1 MEVWIERFYPD
12 KACFEKANSFKART
26 LLLGRGE
33 GGEEGGRKRWE
44 ETLRREYFFTIK
56 SPNSFALV

>member
-26 LLLGRGE
+26 LLLGGG
-33 GGEEGGRKRWE
+33 GGEEGGRRRWE